1 MAAAC
6 SAALTGC
13 WASCAITRSRSQHH
27 AAVPA
32 PWQGSQ
38 TLVAAAAAAPQAA
51 SSRWRPARAQR
62 LAAVA
67 QAGSNGSAPVRVS
80 LSVPECRL
88 AFGEHLRVVGSCA
101 ELGGW
106 RVEAAPSLVWQEGD
120 NWTAAV
126 ALPPGDHTFKLVI
139 VRQDNS
145 QIWEDG
151 GDRSLQ
157 LARTPAARVTCRFGD
172 TSSTQLEAGRSG
184 QPSGS
189 LQPVQEAADAAAAR
203 VAELQRGVADLTKRK
218 QQLAARLAGL
228 EQAVQSGRRSSLQ
241 PPPAAPNESQLQTGW
256 LFRSQ
261 DEGDYATA
269 TTLASSVPPSRS
281 PALVAAL
288 LPILVPLSAAAMFFA
303 AKGLDVPI
311 ESYLPKQV
319 PQLESLLPK
328 TASLLPK
335 TDSLLQ
341 KTETYQ
347 AALPKPPPAPVSPAP
362 PAPAPAPP
370 AFSFSYFGFR

>member
-1 MAAAC
+1 MAAVC
-6 SAALTGC
+6 LTC
-13 WASCAITRSRSQHH
+13 
-27 AAVPA
+27 
-32 PWQGSQ
+32 
-38 TLVAAAAAAPQAA
+38 PQAA

-67 QAGSNGSAPVRVS
+67 QAGSNGTAPVRVS

-106 RVEAAPSLVWQEGD
+106 RVETAPSLVWQEGD

-145 QIWEDG
+145 QVWEDG

-189 LQPVQEAADAAAAR
+189 LQVSQGGEWL
-203 VAELQRGVADLTKRK
+203 EL
-218 QQLAARLAGL
+218 
-228 EQAVQSGRRSSLQ
+228 
-241 PPPAAPNESQLQTGW
+241 P
-256 LFRSQ
+256 
-261 DEGDYATA
+261 
-269 TTLASSVPPSRS
+269 
-281 PALVAAL
+281 AAL
-288 LPILVPLSAAAMFFA
+288 LAGAR
-303 AKGLDVPI
+303 
-311 ESYLPKQV
+311 
-319 PQLESLLPK
+319 
-328 TASLLPK
+328 TC
-335 TDSLLQ
+335 
-341 KTETYQ
+341 
-347 AALPKPPPAPVSPAP
+347 
-362 PAPAPAPP
+362 
-370 AFSFSYFGFR
+370 